1 MRLVDL
7 PLRTR
12 VAALAGRAIADAS
25 RWVGA
30 GEGSVIGG
38 RVTLAIDQRALEL
51 MAAGHQSIAVS
62 GTNGKTTTT
71 RLLAAALATRGPV
84 STNSTGANLLPGL
97 VSTLFRGRAEAAV
110 ALEVDEGHLAEA
122 VAAVHPTAVVLLNLS
137 RDQLDRFGEVRRHA
151 SDWRLALAASPGTVV
166 VANVDDPLVT
176 WAAGAC
182 DPSAVGDRCG
192 VTWVATGQRWR
203 ADASACPNCGSRI
216 RWTDSRYERGGV
228 GWACTSC
235 PLARPRPDVWLEG
248 GDLVLGDGRRLA
260 MRLQLPGRFNVAN
273 AAMAVAGAMV
283 LGVDPTR
290 AVRAMSRVRA
300 VAGRYQ
306 VVNVA
311 GARVR
316 LLLAKNPA
324 GWAEALDLIRPP
336 PVPVVIGINAGVAD
350 GRDPSWL
357 WDVPFERLRGR
368 LVVATG
374 ERGRDLAV
382 RLRYAEVNH
391 TFEPDYR
398 KAVARASCDIPG
410 KPSEIDF
417 VANYTAFQDAR
428 RALTSGQGGAR
439 RPRASGRGGAGPAPA
454 PTRDGAGRDPA
465 PGRNGAPALTSG
477 RGGDG

>member
-1 MRLVDL
+1 MPTVDL

-25 RWVGA
+25 RLAGA

-38 RVTLAIDQRALEL
+38 RVTLAIDKRALEL
-51 MAAGHQSIAVS
+51 MAAGHQSAVVS

-71 RLLAAALATRGPV
+71 RLLAAALSTRGPV
-84 STNSTGANLLPGL
+84 NTNSAGANLIPGL
-97 VSTLFRGRAEAAV
+97 VSSLFRGRAGAAV

-166 VANVDDPLVT
+166 VANADDPLVV

-182 DPSAVGDRCG
+182 DPSSNGNRCG
-192 VTWVATGQRWR
+192 VTWVGTGQRWR

-216 RWTDSRYERGGV
+216 RWTESRYERGGV
-228 GWACTSC
+228 GWACASC
-235 PLARPRPDVWLEG
+235 PMARPTPDAWLEG
-248 GDLVLGDGRRLA
+248 TDLVLADGRRFDI
-260 MRLQLPGRFNVAN
+260 RLQIPGRFNMAN

-283 LGVDPTR
+283 LGVDPAR
-290 AVRAMSRVRA
+290 AVRAMTRVRA

-306 VVNVA
+306 IVNVD

-336 PVPVVIGINAGVAD
+336 PVPVVVGINAGVAD

-357 WDVPFERLRGR
+357 WDVPFERLKGR

-382 RLRYAEVNH
+382 RLCYAEVRH

-398 KAVARASCDIPG
+398 KAVAMAAANVVASQSTAARQ
-410 KPSEIDF
+410 SEVDF

-428 RALTSGQGGAR
+428 RALTSGQRSA
-439 RPRASGRGGAGPAPA
+439 
-454 PTRDGAGRDPA
+454 
-465 PGRNGAPALTSG
+465 
-477 RGGDG
+477 

>member
-1 MRLVDL
+1 MRSVDL

-51 MAAGHQSIAVS
+51 MAAGHQSVAVS

-71 RLLAAALATRGPV
+71 RLLAAALSTRGPV
-84 STNSTGANLLPGL
+84 STNSAGANLIPGL
-97 VSTLFRGRAEAAV
+97 VSSLFRGRAGAAV

-151 SDWRLALAASPGTVV
+151 ADWRLALAASPGTVV
-166 VANVDDPLVT
+166 VANADDPLVT

-182 DPSAVGDRCG
+182 DPDTNGQRCG
-192 VTWVATGQRWR
+192 VKWVGTGQRWR

-216 RWTDSRYERGGV
+216 RWTEGRSERGGV
-228 GWACTSC
+228 HWACTSC
-235 PLARPRPDVWLEG
+235 ALARPRPDAWLEG
-248 GDLVLGDGRRLA
+248 SDLVLADGRRLA
-260 MRLQLPGRFNVAN
+260 IHLQLPGRVNVSN

-283 LGVDPTR
+283 LGVDPGR

-306 VVNVA
+306 VLNVD

-324 GWAEALDLIRPP
+324 GWAEALGLIRPP
-336 PVPVVIGINAGVAD
+336 PTPVIIGINAGVAD

-357 WDVPFERLRGR
+357 WDVPFEQLRGR

-382 RLRYAEVNH
+382 RLRYADVRH
-391 TFEPDYR
+391 TYEPDYR
-398 KAVARASCDIPG
+398 KAVALAAAGRASPR
-410 KPSEIDF
+410 PPEIDF
-417 VANYTAFQDAR
+417 VANYTSFQDAR
-428 RALTSGQGGAR
+428 RALTSGGHR
-439 RPRASGRGGAGPAPA
+439 GAGAPVPAQ
-454 PTRDGAGRDPA
+454 
-465 PGRNGAPALTSG
+465 
-477 RGGDG
+477 

>member
-1 MRLVDL
+1 MRTVDL

-12 VAALAGRAIADAS
+12 VAALAGRANADAS

-38 RVTLAIDQRALEL
+38 RVTLAIDERALEL
-51 MAAGHQSIAVS
+51 MAAGHQSVAIS

-71 RLLAAALATRGPV
+71 RLLAAALSTRGPV
-84 STNSTGANLLPGL
+84 STNSAGANLIPGL
-97 VSTLFRGRAEAAV
+97 VSSLFRGRAGAAV

-151 SDWRLALAASPGTVV
+151 ADWRLALAASPGTVV
-166 VANVDDPLVT
+166 VANADDPLVC

-182 DPSAVGDRCG
+182 DPNGNGQRCG
-192 VTWVATGQRWR
+192 VTWVGTGQRWR

-216 RWTDSRYERGGV
+216 RWTEGRSERGGV
-228 GWACTSC
+228 HWACTSC
-235 PLARPRPDVWLEG
+235 TLARPRPDAWLEG
-248 GDLVLGDGRRLA
+248 SDLVLADGRRLPIQ
-260 MRLQLPGRFNVAN
+260 LQLPGRVNVSN

-283 LGVDPTR
+283 LGVDPGR
-290 AVRAMSRVRA
+290 AVRGMSRVRA

-306 VVNVA
+306 VLNVG

-324 GWAEALDLIRPP
+324 GWAEALGLIRPP
-336 PVPVVIGINAGVAD
+336 PTPVIIGINAGVAD

-357 WDVPFERLRGR
+357 WDVPYEQLKGR

-382 RLRYAEVNH
+382 RLRYADVRH
-391 TFEPDYR
+391 TYEPDYR
-398 KAVARASCDIPG
+398 RAVELAVAGIAGGRAP
-410 KPSEIDF
+410 EIDF
-417 VANYTAFQDAR
+417 VANYTSFQDAR
-428 RALTSGQGGAR
+428 RALTSGAR
-439 RPRASGRGGAGPAPA
+439 GAGAAVPA
-454 PTRDGAGRDPA
+454 G
-465 PGRNGAPALTSG
+465 
-477 RGGDG
+477 

>member
-1 MRLVDL
+1 MPTVDL

-25 RWVGA
+25 RLAGA

-38 RVTLAIDQRALEL
+38 RVTLAIDKRALEL
-51 MAAGHQSIAVS
+51 MAAGHQSAVVS

-71 RLLAAALATRGPV
+71 RLLAAALSTRGPV
-84 STNSTGANLLPGL
+84 STNSAGANLIPGL

-122 VAAVHPTAVVLLNLS
+122 IAAVHPTAVVLLNLS

-166 VANVDDPLVT
+166 VANADDPLVV

-182 DPSAVGDRCG
+182 DPPTNGNRCG

-216 RWTDSRYERGGV
+216 RWTESRYDRGGV
-228 GWACTSC
+228 GWSCTGC
-235 PLARPRPDVWLEG
+235 TLARPRPDAWLEG
-248 GDLVLGDGRRLA
+248 SDLVLADGRRFDI
-260 MRLQLPGRFNVAN
+260 RLQIPGRFNMAN

-283 LGVDPTR
+283 LGVDPAR

-306 VVNVA
+306 IVNVG

-336 PVPVVIGINAGVAD
+336 PIPVVVGINAGVAD

-357 WDVPFERLRGR
+357 WDVPFERLKGR

-382 RLRYAEVNH
+382 RLRYAEVRH
-391 TFEPDYR
+391 TFEADYR
-398 KAVARASCDIPG
+398 KAVDMAAANVVASQSGVTRQP
-410 KPSEIDF
+410 EVDF
-417 VANYTAFQDAR
+417 AANYTAFQDAR
-428 RALTSGQGGAR
+428 RALTSGQRSA
-439 RPRASGRGGAGPAPA
+439 
-454 PTRDGAGRDPA
+454 
-465 PGRNGAPALTSG
+465 
-477 RGGDG
+477 

>member
-1 MRLVDL
+1 MPAVDL
-7 PLRTR
+7 PFRTR

-51 MAAGHQSIAVS
+51 MAAGHQSVVIS

-71 RLLAAALATRGPV
+71 RLLAAALSTRGPV
-84 STNSTGANLLPGL
+84 STNSAGANLIPGL
-97 VSTLFRGRAEAAV
+97 VSSLFRGRAGAAV

-122 VAAVHPTAVVLLNLS
+122 VAKVHPTAVVLLNLS

-151 SDWRLALAASPGTVV
+151 SDWRLSLAASPDTVV

-182 DPSAVGDRCG
+182 DPSPNGARCG
-192 VTWVATGQRWR
+192 VTWVGTGQRWR

-216 RWTDSRYERGGV
+216 RWSDDRHERGGAH
-228 GWACTSC
+228 WACSSC
-235 PLARPRPDVWLEG
+235 ALSRPRPDAWLEG
-248 GDLVLGDGRRLA
+248 SDLVLADGRRLGI
-260 MRLQLPGRFNVAN
+260 RLQLPGRINVAN
-273 AAMAVAGAMV
+273 AAMAVAGAMA
-283 LGVDPTR
+283 LGVDPGR

-306 VVNVA
+306 VLNVG

-324 GWAEALDLIRPP
+324 GWAEALDLLRPP
-336 PVPVVIGINAGVAD
+336 PAPVVVGINAGVAD

-357 WDVPFERLRGR
+357 WDVPFERLKGR

-382 RLRYAEVNH
+382 RLGYGDVRHIY
-391 TFEPDYR
+391 EPDYR
-398 KAVARASCDIPG
+398 RAVAHATSGLAARP
-410 KPSEIDF
+410 PEIDF
-417 VANYTAFQDAR
+417 VANYTSFQDAR
-428 RALTSGQGGAR
+428 RALTSGPR
-439 RPRASGRGGAGPAPA
+439 RG
-454 PTRDGAGRDPA
+454 
-465 PGRNGAPALTSG
+465 
-477 RGGDG
+477 

>member
-1 MRLVDL
+1 MRTVDL
-7 PLRTR
+7 PFRTR

-38 RVTLAIDQRALEL
+38 RVTLAIDERALEL
-51 MAAGHQSIAVS
+51 MAAGHQSVAIS

-71 RLLAAALATRGPV
+71 RLLAAALSTRGPV
-84 STNSTGANLLPGL
+84 STNSAGANLIPGL
-97 VSTLFRGRAEAAV
+97 VSSLFRGRAGAAV

-151 SDWRLALAASPGTVV
+151 ADWRLALAASPGTVV
-166 VANVDDPLVT
+166 VANADDPLVC

-182 DPSAVGDRCG
+182 DPNSNGQRCG
-192 VTWVATGQRWR
+192 VTWVGTGQRWR

-216 RWTDSRYERGGV
+216 RWIEGRAERGGV
-228 GWACTSC
+228 HWACTSC
-235 PLARPRPDVWLEG
+235 TLARPRPDAWLEG
-248 GDLVLGDGRRLA
+248 SDLVLADGRRLPIQ
-260 MRLQLPGRFNVAN
+260 LQLPGRVNVSN

-283 LGVDPTR
+283 LGVDPGR

-306 VVNVA
+306 VLNVG

-324 GWAEALDLIRPP
+324 GWAEALGLIRPP
-336 PVPVVIGINAGVAD
+336 PTPVIIGINAGVAD

-357 WDVPFERLRGR
+357 WDVPYEQLKGR

-382 RLRYAEVNH
+382 RLRYADVRH
-391 TFEPDYR
+391 TYEPDYR
-398 KAVARASCDIPG
+398 RAVEFAAAGITGGRP
-410 KPSEIDF
+410 PEIDF
-417 VANYTAFQDAR
+417 VANYTSFQDAR
-428 RALTSGQGGAR
+428 RALTSGAR
-439 RPRASGRGGAGPAPA
+439 GAGAAVPA
-454 PTRDGAGRDPA
+454 G
-465 PGRNGAPALTSG
+465 
-477 RGGDG
+477 

>member
-1 MRLVDL
+1 MPTVDL

-51 MAAGHQSIAVS
+51 MAAGHQSVAIS

-71 RLLAAALATRGPV
+71 RLLAAALSTRGPV
-84 STNSTGANLLPGL
+84 STNSAGANLIPGL
-97 VSTLFRGRAEAAV
+97 VSSLFRGRAGAAV

-122 VAAVHPTAVVLLNLS
+122 IAAVHPTAVVLLNLS

-151 SDWRLALAASPGTVV
+151 ADWRLALAASPGTVV
-166 VANVDDPLVT
+166 VANADDPLVC

-182 DPSAVGDRCG
+182 DPDPESTSRRCG
-192 VTWVATGQRWR
+192 VTWVGTGQRWR

-216 RWTDSRYERGGV
+216 RWIEGRWERGGV
-228 GWACTSC
+228 HWACTSC
-235 PLARPRPDVWLEG
+235 PLARPRPDAWLEG
-248 GDLVLGDGRRLA
+248 TDLVLADGRRLPIQ
-260 MRLQLPGRFNVAN
+260 LQLPGRVNVSN

-283 LGVDPTR
+283 LGVDPGR

-306 VVNVA
+306 VLTVG

-324 GWAEALDLIRPP
+324 GWAEALGLIRPP
-336 PVPVVIGINAGVAD
+336 PTPVIIGINAGVAD

-357 WDVPFERLRGR
+357 WDVPFEQLRGR

-382 RLRYAEVNH
+382 RLRYADVRH
-391 TFEPDYR
+391 TYEPDYR
-398 KAVARASCDIPG
+398 KAVARAAAGVTSPATPLVG
-410 KPSEIDF
+410 PLGPRQPEIDF
-417 VANYTAFQDAR
+417 VANYTSFQDAR
-428 RALTSGQGGAR
+428 RALTSG
-439 RPRASGRGGAGPAPA
+439 GRGAGAAVPA
-454 PTRDGAGRDPA
+454 R
-465 PGRNGAPALTSG
+465 
-477 RGGDG
+477 

>member
-1 MRLVDL
+1 MRAVDL

-51 MAAGHQSIAVS
+51 MAAGHQSAVVS
-62 GTNGKTTTT
+62 GTNGKTTTN
-71 RLLAAALATRGPV
+71 RLLAAALASRGPV
-84 STNSTGANLLPGL
+84 STNSAGANLIPGL
-97 VSTLFRGRAEAAV
+97 VSSLFRGRAGAAV

-151 SDWRLALAASPGTVV
+151 ADWRLALAASPDTVV
-166 VANVDDPLVT
+166 VANADDPLVT
-176 WAAGAC
+176 WAAGAGDQWSN
-182 DPSAVGDRCG
+182 DPRGRARWVG
-192 VTWVATGQRWR
+192 TGQRWR
-203 ADASACPNCGSRI
+203 SDASACPNCGSRI
-216 RWTDSRYERGGV
+216 RWHEDRLERGGV
-228 GWACTSC
+228 HWACSSC

-248 GDLVLGDGRRLA
+248 GDLVLADGRRLA
-260 MRLQLPGRFNVAN
+260 VHLQLPGRVNVSN

-283 LGVDPTR
+283 LGVDPGR

-306 VVNVA
+306 VLSVG

-336 PVPVVIGINAGVAD
+336 PTPVVIGINAGVAD

-368 LVVATG
+368 VVVATG
-374 ERGRDLAV
+374 DRGRDLAV
-382 RLRYAEVNH
+382 RLRYADVDH
-391 TFEPDYR
+391 SYEPDYR
-398 KAVARASCDIPG
+398 KAVDIAAAGAKHPVAG
-410 KPSEIDF
+410 GRQPEIDF
-417 VANYTAFQDAR
+417 VANYTSFQDAR
-428 RALTSGQGGAR
+428 RALTSGGRAR
-439 RPRASGRGGAGPAPA
+439 G
-454 PTRDGAGRDPA
+454 
-465 PGRNGAPALTSG
+465 
-477 RGGDG
+477 

>member
-1 MRLVDL
+1 MGLVEL

-38 RVTLAIDQRALEL
+38 RVALAIDQRSLEL
-51 MAAGHQSIAVS
+51 MAAGHQSAVVS

-71 RLLAAALATRGPV
+71 RLLAAALATKGPV
-84 STNSTGANLLPGL
+84 NTNSAGANLIPGL
-97 VSTLFRGRAEAAV
+97 VSTLFRGGAGAAV

-182 DPSAVGDRCG
+182 APEGDSNGGRCG
-192 VTWVATGQRWR
+192 VTWVGTGQRWR

-216 RWTDSRYERGGV
+216 RWTETRADRGGV
-228 GWACTSC
+228 RWACTSC
-235 PLARPRPDVWLEG
+235 RLARPRPDLWLEG
-248 GDLVLGDGRRLA
+248 SDLVLADGRRFPI
-260 MRLQLPGRFNVAN
+260 RLQLPGWCNLAN
-273 AAMAVAGAMV
+273 AAMAVGGAMA
-283 LGVDPTR
+283 LGVEPGR
-290 AVRAMSRVRA
+290 GVRGMYRVRA

-306 VVNVA
+306 VINVA

-336 PVPVVIGINAGVAD
+336 PVPIVIGINAGVAD

-382 RLRYAEVNH
+382 RLRYAEVRH
-391 TFEPDYR
+391 SFEPDYR
-398 KAVARASCDIPG
+398 KAVATAAGGVVVRQPD
-410 KPSEIDF
+410 IDF
-417 VANYTAFQDAR
+417 VANYTSFQDAR
-428 RALTSGQGGAR
+428 RALTSGRSSSVGSDVPLPSPAR
-439 RPRASGRGGAGPAPA
+439 G
-454 PTRDGAGRDPA
+454 
-465 PGRNGAPALTSG
+465 
-477 RGGDG
+477 